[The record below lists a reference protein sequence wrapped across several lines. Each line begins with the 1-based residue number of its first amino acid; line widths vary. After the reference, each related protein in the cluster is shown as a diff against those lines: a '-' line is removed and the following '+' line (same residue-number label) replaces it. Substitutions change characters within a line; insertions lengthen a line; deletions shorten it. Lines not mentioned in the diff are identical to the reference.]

1 MKKIRITTAAMQ
13 ESTLRSVPKPLG
25 KEAGDGDG
33 ADLGRVP
40 AQALGHDEPV
50 EVGADGQTD
59 GGPAHLGHAAQVG
72 QAGQTHEQVAA
83 HVARPRRSWR

>member
-1 MKKIRITTAAMQ
+1 MKKIRISHRGDAGEHAAP
-13 ESTLRSVPKPLG
+13 VPEPLG

-50 EVGADGQTD
+50 EVGADGQAD
-59 GGPAHLGHAAQVG
+59 GRSSPP
-72 QAGQTHEQVAA
+72 
-83 HVARPRRSWR
+83 RPRRTGRPGRADP